1 MEVKLENPL
10 IVQSDRSLLLE
21 VQNPLYE
28 QARDAISPFCE
39 LIKSPEFI
47 HTYRITSL
55 SIWNAAAAG
64 VTPVQMCSAL
74 IQFAKYG
81 VPERLLD
88 EIQDYAS
95 RYGMLKLERLDERL
109 FLTSP
114 DPLLLTELLRFR
126 DLCSLLGE
134 ERTDYSVEVASYARG
149 ILKQELIRLGY
160 PVQDIAGY
168 IQGASLTLSFKAD
181 LRDYQ
186 SQAVESY
193 YAGGSEFGGS
203 GVLVLPCG
211 AGKTVIGIAAMV
223 KTGMETLI
231 LTTNVT
237 SVRQWIQ
244 EILAKTDLTEDQVG
258 EYSGNQKEVKP
269 VTVSTY
275 QMLTYRTGREADFT
289 HIDLFSQRNWGFII
303 YDEVHMLPAPVFR
316 VTADIQAKRRLG
328 LTATLVREDGRE
340 EDVFT
345 LVGPKKYDMP
355 WKELEKKGWIA
366 EANCSEIRISMSFSL
381 REEYIY
387 ASTRQ
392 KSRVAA
398 ENPEKKR
405 VVQQIIDQ
413 HERDQVLIIGQ
424 YVDQLEEL
432 SKELKIPVI
441 TGKTPQEERDR
452 LYAKFRRSE
461 LKRLIVSKVANFAVD
476 LPDANVA
483 IQISGTFG
491 SRQEEAQRLGR
502 VLRPKEEN
510 TAYFYTLVS
519 KGTKEEEWARKRQ
532 MFLVEQGYQ
541 YRVLDA
547 ESLHRG

>member
-10 IVQSDRSLLLE
+10 IVQSDRTLLLE
-21 VQNPLYE
+21 VQNPLFE
-28 QARDAISPFCE
+28 AARDAITPFCE
-39 LIKSPEFI
+39 LIKSPEYI

-64 VTPVQMCSAL
+64 ITAEQMCSAL

-81 VPERLLD
+81 VPQSLLRD
-88 EIQDYAS
+88 VEDYAS
-95 RYGMLKLERLDERL
+95 RYGLLKLERLEDKL
-109 FLTSP
+109 YLTSS
-114 DPLLLTELLRFR
+114 DPLLLMDILRYR
-126 DLCSLLGE
+126 DLRTLLGE
-134 ERTDYSVEVASYARG
+134 ERTEHRVEIAPYARG

-168 IQGASLTLSFKAD
+168 VQGASLCLSLRATL
-181 LRDYQ
+181 REYQ
-186 SQAVESY
+186 NLAVDSY

-211 AGKTVIGIAAMV
+211 AGKTVIGIASMV
-223 KTGMETLI
+223 KTGMETLV

-244 EILAKTDLTEDQVG
+244 EILDKTDLSPDQVG
-258 EYSGNQKEVKP
+258 EYSGTNKEVKP
-269 VTVSTY
+269 VTVTTY
-275 QMLTYRTGREADFT
+275 QMLTYRSGKDADFT

-345 LVGPKKYDMP
+345 LVGPKKFDMP
-355 WKELEKKGWIA
+355 WKDLEKKGWIA
-366 EANCSEIRISMSFSL
+366 EANCSEIRIPMPFSL

-387 ASTRQ
+387 ASARQ
-392 KSRVAA
+392 KFRVAA
-398 ENPEKKR
+398 ENPEKNR
-405 VVQQIIDQ
+405 VVRQIIDQ
-413 HERDQVLIIGQ
+413 HTDDQVLIIGQ

-432 SKELKIPVI
+432 SKELRIPVI
-441 TGKTPQEERDR
+441 TGKTPQMERDR
-452 LYAKFRRSE
+452 LYAEFRKSA

-510 TAYFYTLVS
+510 RAYFYTLVS
-519 KGTKEEEWARKRQ
+519 KGTKEEEWAQKRQ

-541 YRVLDA
+541 YKILDA
-547 ESLHRG
+547 E